1 MTKNLKN
8 VALLGLSGLGAGL
21 VNGLL
26 GAGGGIVAV
35 WGLGRVLSSHM
46 TDRRDAFANALLV
59 MLPLTAVSLIGYAA
73 RGLLADVDTA
83 SLLLPA
89 LAGGLGGALILD
101 RINVRWLKIIFAALV
116 VYSGFFMLFK

>member
-1 MTKNLKN
+1 MTKNIKN

-35 WGLGRVLSSHM
+35 WGLGRVLSAHM
-46 TDRRDAFANALLV
+46 TDRRDAFANALLI

>member
-1 MTKNLKN
+1 MTKNMKN

-35 WGLGRVLSSHM
+35 WGLGRVLSAYM

-101 RINVRWLKIIFAALV
+101 RINVRWLKIIFATLV

>member
-1 MTKNLKN
+1 MTKNMKN

-35 WGLGRVLSSHM
+35 WGLGRVLSAYM

-83 SLLLPA
+83 SLMLPA

-101 RINVRWLKIIFAALV
+101 QINVRWLKIIFATLV

>member
-1 MTKNLKN
+1 MSKTAKN
-8 VALLGLSGLGAGL
+8 VALLGLSGLAAGL

-35 WGLGRVLSSHM
+35 WGLGRVLAVHLP
-46 TDRRDAFANALLV
+46 DRRDAFANALLV

-73 RGLLADVDTA
+73 RGLLEDISTA

-89 LAGGLGGALILD
+89 AAGGLGGALILD
-101 RINVRWLKIIFAALV
+101 RINVRWLKIIFSVLV
-116 VYSGFFMLFK
+116 IYSGFFMLLK

>member
-1 MTKNLKN
+1 MTKNLKS
-8 VALLGLSGLGAGL
+8 VALLGLSGLSAGL

-35 WGLGRVLSSHM
+35 WGLGRALSGH
-46 TDRRDAFANALLV
+46 TAHQKDAFANALV
-59 MLPLTAVSLIGYAA
+59 IMLPLSAISLIGYAA
-73 RGLLADVDTA
+73 RGLLADVNTG

-89 LAGGLGGALILD
+89 LVGGFGGALILD

-116 VYSGFFMLFK
+116 IYSGFFMLLK